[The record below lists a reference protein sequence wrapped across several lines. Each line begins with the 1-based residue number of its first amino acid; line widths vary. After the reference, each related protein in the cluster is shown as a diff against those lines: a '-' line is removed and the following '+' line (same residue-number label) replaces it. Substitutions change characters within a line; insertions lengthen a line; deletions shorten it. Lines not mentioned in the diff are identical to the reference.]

1 MRGLRQ
7 VVQENMDEFDME
19 VEEAIADAVSQFESQ
34 GINLSNILKRPP
46 GGDPDDDPVVVRE
59 VRNLIEL
66 LDEAEEEETMEI
78 PWADGKMRATFRR
91 CDAETAPKLSLSA
104 AAIRSEC
111 QSDKANVVLAGH
123 QGAVD
128 ALISSALAVMQS
140 PSALAV
146 ILEALAVV
154 LMNAENRERL
164 GPRGVAVLTLI
175 LSLPQHAEQPA
186 VLRGALHC
194 CRAAMLVHEALR
206 QQFAP

>member
-46 GGDPDDDPVVVRE
+46 GGDPEDDPVVVRE
-59 VRNLIEL
+59 VRNLTEL

-104 AAIRSEC
+104 A
-111 QSDKANVVLAGH
+111 V
-123 QGAVD
+123 
-128 ALISSALAVMQS
+128 
-140 PSALAV
+140 
-146 ILEALAVV
+146 
-154 LMNAENRERL
+154 
-164 GPRGVAVLTLI
+164 
-175 LSLPQHAEQPA
+175 
-186 VLRGALHC
+186 
-194 CRAAMLVHEALR
+194 
-206 QQFAP
+206 F